1 MGLFTR
7 YYQPGRLCVVQYGP
21 DAGKL
26 CFVVDIINQTR
37 VLVDGAGVTGIG
49 AAGNRRSNPSERTLC
64 VFNAL
69 SVKRQSMPVRR
80 IALTDQYLKI
90 PRSVRSA
97 TLKKALEKDDVI
109 AKFNQ
114 SSWGKRRLAKEQ
126 RANMSDFDRF
136 KLMVILKQRRK
147 VMQQKLKS
155 LKK

>member
-1 MGLFTR
+1 MPLFTR

-37 VLVDGAGVTGIG
+37 VLVDGAGVTG
-49 AAGNRRSNPSERTLC
+49 
-64 VFNAL
+64 
-69 SVKRQSMPVRR
+69 VKRQSMPVRR

-114 SSWGKRRLAKEQ
+114 TSWGKKRQVKEQ
-126 RANMSDFDRF
+126 RANMTDFDRF
-136 KLMVILKQRRK
+136 KLMVVLKQRRK